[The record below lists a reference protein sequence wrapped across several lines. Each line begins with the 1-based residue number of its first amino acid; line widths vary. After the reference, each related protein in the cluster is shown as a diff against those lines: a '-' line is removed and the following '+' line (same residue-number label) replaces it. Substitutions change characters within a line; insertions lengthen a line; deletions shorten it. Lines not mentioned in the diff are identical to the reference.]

1 MDFKCWNEE
10 LNNFSRCDNQRE
22 VCAGKYLT
30 DGVKHEQN
38 KGIVKIRS
46 EISET
51 KAKVTP
57 ETIKKACDELARTLI
72 RKNHDYGNSVEEQ
85 FWEYGDTSLHLRLE
99 DKLRRLK
106 QLSKHE
112 AKVKEKKAET
122 WIDAAGYSV
131 LAYII
136 HSDRKEG

>member
-1 MDFKCWNEE
+1 MDFRCWNGE
-10 LNNFSRCDNQRE
+10 LNNVYRCEKQCE
-22 VCAGKYLT
+22 VCEVKYSIAEN
-30 DGVKHEQN
+30 EQ
-38 KGIVKIRS
+38 KGQDLKKCS
-46 EISET
+46 EI
-51 KAKVTP
+51 AKVTP
-57 ETIKKACDELARTLI
+57 ETIQKACDELARTLI